1 MSMHDSIQN
10 LIDKFHKKMEKNEDI
25 KKEVMPLKK
34 TINIDLVTEKYSM
47 KIENAQI
54 TNFKDELLEEADIT
68 LISTSENLQALI
80 DGTLRPMKAYIMK
93 KITIKGK
100 IQDVMFLRKFF

>member
-1 MSMHDSIQN
+1 
-10 LIDKFHKKMEKNEDI
+10 MEKDENI

-34 TINIDLVTEKYSM
+34 TINIDLGDEKYSM

-54 TNFKDELLEEADIT
+54 TDFKDELLGEADIT
-68 LISTSENLQALI
+68 LTSTSENLQALI

-100 IQDVMFLRKFF
+100 IQDVMFLKKFF

>member
-1 MSMHDSIQN
+1 
-10 LIDKFHKKMEKNEDI
+10 MEKNEDI